1 MSISGRERVHFRR
14 GLIRGE
20 RSAKMIT
27 RLYQG
32 PRIGPLA
39 TPRAFLEIEVIIVSV
54 FVHAKIETEAGGEQG
69 IRPREFMMLRYDMGD
84 WGGMG
89 HTRPPRE
96 WGSYC

>member
-1 MSISGRERVHFRR
+1 MRGPFQMGFNSG
-14 GLIRGE
+14 GE
-20 RSAKMIT
+20 VGENIT